1 MRYLAGVDPRADGRM
16 RRGGRRKLGKSTMV
30 MRTRA
35 YSESEIAEALAEGR
49 PNRQTRMA
57 AKSMGLTLLS
67 DRLSRRSAGVF

>member
-1 MRYLAGVDPRADGRM
+1 MRYLEGVEPRADGRM

-49 PNRQTRMA
+49 PNRQARIA
-57 AKSMGLTLLS
+57 AKSIGLAS
-67 DRLSRRSAGVF
+67 PQD